1 MKSNNK
7 KLVRVDGFYKAYK
20 RVRPYNV
27 YTETITVLADAFSG
41 DAVAD
46 CEMLLRLLPFGIGTA
61 QTGVFEIQT
70 DKGIYKRK
78 DGRDIRLM
86 RGDKTVS
93 PRLVGFKTWEQIE
106 SETN

>member
-1 MKSNNK
+1 MI
-7 KLVRVDGFYKAYK
+7 RVDGFYKAYK

-27 YTETITVLADAFSG
+27 YTDSLMVPESKFTGNSA
-41 DAVAD
+41 AD

-70 DKGIYKRK
+70 DRGIYKRK

-93 PRLVGFKTWEQIE
+93 ARLVGFKSWEQIE